1 MMTSVMD
8 DPIWEQELLMRLM
21 PSELTSKIFKGT
33 YHKVEGFHGLRPLK
47 ACLGKLQRTLSIYK
61 KKSSPFICQSLN
73 SPSVS
78 FFMFP

>member
-33 YHKVEGFHGLRPLK
+33 YHKVEGFHVLRLLKPLQ
-47 ACLGKLQRTLSIYK
+47 GSLQRTISISIK
-61 KKSSPFICQSLN
+61 GLIKVRN
-73 SPSVS
+73 SILLL
-78 FFMFP
+78 